1 MAKGQ
6 HKRGIQRKIVTAIFI
21 VGVLPLILGIYL
33 TYLNGRKNL
42 RASIGIKFQEI
53 AKQTANKVDMFIELE
68 ILEAQGLTLSPIIRK
83 TVENAN
89 RANKEGKDAE
99 IHLLNNE
106 AANYIKSYQEFR
118 KEEYMAI
125 LITNEKGAMV
135 VSTKNIEDSYQ
146 GGEGWWQIAFNQGK
160 GGTFISNF
168 YFDESEGEYLMDMAV
183 PIMDESGKNAIGVIK
198 FIIKNFKIFEM
209 VKDIQ
214 IDETGHAMLITSDKV
229 ILICPIFPPESHR
242 ITDPVIRKIAMDEPG
257 WTVAE
262 DNAHGGKN
270 AISGF
275 APVQS
280 TYRLGAEN
288 FNGKRWYIFISQN
301 PEETYAPIYSL
312 LWRVSI
318 YGLLL
323 IGIISIMGYFA
334 AYRIVTPIQI
344 LQKGATLIGQGNL
357 DHRLDI
363 HTNDEIEQLANEFN
377 NMAIELKGF
386 YSALEQKVEER
397 TMELKEAQSRL
408 IQSERLLSMGQVSA
422 GIGHELRNP
431 LGVIR
436 NSVYYL
442 KGKISYQ
449 DPKIIKHINI
459 IEKEIANSDKIVSD
473 LLNFSR
479 PIKPTLRLTDIN
491 KVIEEAVACNNIPEK
506 VKVLKELDTN
516 ISPLLLD
523 SDLIQQVFNNII
535 LNSIDAMQ
543 EGGNLAIRTAF
554 RPQSIDLQSNSVKQ
568 ERGRGSKVYSLKSD
582 FIEVSFSD
590 TGKGIAEENQSKLFN
605 PFFTNKAKGIGLG
618 LALCKRIIEEHK
630 GSIEIMSKVDKGTT
644 VTIRL
649 PVDDG
654 SGVLQQV

>member
-6 HKRGIQRKIVTAIFI
+6 YKRGIQKKIVTAIFI
-21 VGVLPLILGIYL
+21 VGVLPLIMGISL

-42 RASIGIKFQEI
+42 KTSIGTKFQEI
-53 AKQTANKVDMFIELE
+53 AKQTANKVDMFIEQE
-68 ILEAQGLTLSPIIRK
+68 ILEAQGIALSPVIRK
-83 TVENAN
+83 VVKNT
-89 RANKEGKDAE
+89 NKSYKDGKDAE
-99 IHLLNNE
+99 IRLLNNE
-106 AANYIKSYQEFR
+106 AANYLKSYQELR
-118 KEEYMAI
+118 KEEYIAI
-125 LITNEKGAMV
+125 LLTNEKGNMV
-135 VSTKNIEDSYQ
+135 AATKDIEDHYQ
-146 GGEGWWQIAFNQGK
+146 GGDAWWQIAFNQGK
-160 GGTFISNF
+160 GGTFVTNF
-168 YFDESEGEYLMDMAV
+168 YFDQMEKEYLMDMAV
-183 PIMDESGKNAIGVIK
+183 PIMDESGKNAIGAIK
-198 FIIKNFKIFEM
+198 FVIKNFKIFEM
-209 VKDIQ
+209 IKDIQ

-242 ITDPVIRKIAMDEPG
+242 IIDPVIRKIAMDQPG
-257 WTVAE
+257 WTIVE

-334 AYRIVTPIQI
+334 AYRIVTPIQT
-344 LQKGATLIGQGNL
+344 LQKGAALIGQGNL
-357 DHRLDI
+357 NHRLDI

-397 TMELKEAQSRL
+397 TMELKEAQSKL
-408 IQSERLLSMGQVSA
+408 IQSERLLSMGQVAA

-449 DPKIIKHINI
+449 DPKIIKHFNI
-459 IEKEIANSDKIVSD
+459 VEKEIANSNKILSD

-479 PIKPTLRLTDIN
+479 PMKLTLRLMDIN
-491 KVIEEAVACNNIPEK
+491 KVIEEAAAYNNIPER
-506 VKVLKELDTN
+506 VNVLKELDTN
-516 ISPLLLD
+516 ISPFQLD
-523 SDLIQQVFNNII
+523 RDLILQVFNNII

-543 EGGNLAIRTAF
+543 DGGTLAIRTAI
-554 RPQSIDLQSNSVKQ
+554 RPHTIDLQSDSVKQ
-568 ERGRGSKVYSLKSD
+568 ERGIGSKAYSLKSN

-605 PFFTNKAKGIGLG
+605 PFFTTKAKGIGLG
-618 LALCKRIIEEHK
+618 LAVSKRVIEEHK

-654 SGVLQQV
+654 SGVQQV

>member
-6 HKRGIQRKIVTAIFI
+6 YKRGIQRKIVTAILI

-42 RASIGIKFQEI
+42 RISIGIKFQEI
-53 AKQTANKVDMFIELE
+53 AKQTANKVDMFIEQK

-83 TVENAN
+83 VVENAN
-89 RANKEGKDAE
+89 RSNKEGKDTDTQ
-99 IHLLNNE
+99 LLNND
-106 AANYIKSYQEFR
+106 AANYIKSYQELH
-118 KEEYMAI
+118 KEVYMAI
-125 LITNEKGAMV
+125 LLTDEKGAV
-135 VSTKNIEDSYQ
+135 IVATKDIEDHYQ
-146 GGEGWWQIAFNQGK
+146 GGEGWWQITFNQSK
-160 GGTFISNF
+160 GGTFVSNF
-168 YFDESEGEYLMDMAV
+168 YLDKSEGEYFMDMAV
-183 PIMDESGKNAIGVIK
+183 PIMDESGKKAIGTIK
-198 FIIKNFKIFEM
+198 FIIKSLKIFQM
-209 VKDIQ
+209 IKDIQ

-242 ITDPVIRKIAMDEPG
+242 ITDPVIRKIAMDQPG

-280 TYRLGAEN
+280 TYRLGVEN
-288 FNGKRWYIFISQN
+288 FDSKRWYIFISQN
-301 PEETYAPIYSL
+301 PDETYAPVYSL
-312 LWRVSI
+312 LWRFSS
-318 YGLLL
+318 YGLIL
-323 IGIISIMGYFA
+323 IVIIAIMGYFA
-334 AYRIVTPIQI
+334 SYKIVTPIQA
-344 LQKGATLIGQGNL
+344 LQNGAALIGQGNL

-397 TMELKEAQSRL
+397 TMELKEAQTRL
-408 IQSERLLSMGQVSA
+408 IQSERLLSMGQVAA

-436 NSVYYL
+436 NSIYYL
-442 KGKISYQ
+442 KGKISYH
-449 DPKIIKHINI
+449 DPKINKHINI
-459 IEKEIANSDKIVSD
+459 IEKEIADSDKIVSD

-479 PIKPTLRLTDIN
+479 PIKPTLRLMDIN
-491 KVIEEAVACNNIPEK
+491 NIIEEALSCNNIPEK

-516 ISPLLLD
+516 ISPFLLD
-523 SDLIQQVFNNII
+523 RDLILQVFNNII

-543 EGGNLAIRTAF
+543 DGGTLVIKTAF
-554 RPQSIDLQSNSVKQ
+554 RPHAVDLQSNSVKQ
-568 ERGRGSKVYSLKSD
+568 ERGILSKVYSLKSD

-605 PFFTNKAKGIGLG
+605 PFFTTKAKGIGLG
-618 LALCKRIIEEHK
+618 LAVSKRVIEEHK
-630 GSIEIMSKVDKGTT
+630 GSIEIMSKADKGTT

-654 SGVLQQV
+654 SGVQV

>member
-6 HKRGIQRKIVTAIFI
+6 YKRGIQRKIVTAILI

-42 RASIGIKFQEI
+42 RISIGIKFQEI
-53 AKQTANKVDMFIELE
+53 AKQTANKVDMFIEQK

-83 TVENAN
+83 VVENAN
-89 RANKEGKDAE
+89 RSNKEGKDTDTQ
-99 IHLLNNE
+99 LLNND
-106 AANYIKSYQEFR
+106 AANYIKSYQELH
-118 KEEYMAI
+118 KEVYMAI
-125 LITNEKGAMV
+125 LLTDEKGAV
-135 VSTKNIEDSYQ
+135 IVATKDIEDHYQ
-146 GGEGWWQIAFNQGK
+146 GDEGWWQITFNQSK
-160 GGTFISNF
+160 GGTFVSNF
-168 YFDESEGEYLMDMAV
+168 YLDKSEGEYFMDMAV
-183 PIMDESGKNAIGVIK
+183 PIMDESGKKAIGTIK
-198 FIIKNFKIFEM
+198 FIIKSLKIFQM
-209 VKDIQ
+209 IKDIQ

-242 ITDPVIRKIAMDEPG
+242 ITDPVIRKIAMDQPG

-280 TYRLGAEN
+280 TYRLGVEN
-288 FNGKRWYIFISQN
+288 FDSKRWYIFISQN
-301 PEETYAPIYSL
+301 PDETYAPVYSL
-312 LWRVSI
+312 LWRFSS
-318 YGLLL
+318 YGLIL
-323 IGIISIMGYFA
+323 IVIIAIMGYFA
-334 AYRIVTPIQI
+334 SYKIVTPIQA
-344 LQKGATLIGQGNL
+344 LQNGAALIGQGNL

-397 TMELKEAQSRL
+397 TMELKEAQTRL
-408 IQSERLLSMGQVSA
+408 IQSERLLSMGQVAA

-436 NSVYYL
+436 NSIYYL
-442 KGKISYQ
+442 KGKISYH
-449 DPKIIKHINI
+449 DPKINKHINI
-459 IEKEIANSDKIVSD
+459 IEKEIADSDKIVSD

-479 PIKPTLRLTDIN
+479 PIKPTLRLMDIN
-491 KVIEEAVACNNIPEK
+491 NIIEEALSCNNIPEK

-516 ISPLLLD
+516 ISPFLLD
-523 SDLIQQVFNNII
+523 RDLILQVFNNII

-543 EGGNLAIRTAF
+543 DGGTLVIKTAF
-554 RPQSIDLQSNSVKQ
+554 RPHAVDLQSNSVKQ
-568 ERGRGSKVYSLKSD
+568 ERGILSKVYSLKSD

-605 PFFTNKAKGIGLG
+605 PFFTTKAKGIGLG
-618 LALCKRIIEEHK
+618 LAVSKRVIEEHK
-630 GSIEIMSKVDKGTT
+630 GSIEIMSKADKGTT

-654 SGVLQQV
+654 SGVQV

>member
-6 HKRGIQRKIVTAIFI
+6 YKRGIQRKIVTAILI

-42 RASIGIKFQEI
+42 RISIGIKFQEI
-53 AKQTANKVDMFIELE
+53 AKQTANKVDMFIEQK

-83 TVENAN
+83 VVENAN
-89 RANKEGKDAE
+89 RSNKEGKDTDTQ
-99 IHLLNNE
+99 LLNND
-106 AANYIKSYQEFR
+106 AANYIKSYQELH
-118 KEEYMAI
+118 KEVYMAI
-125 LITNEKGAMV
+125 LLTDEKGAV
-135 VSTKNIEDSYQ
+135 IVATKDIEDHYQ
-146 GGEGWWQIAFNQGK
+146 GGEGWWQITFNQSK
-160 GGTFISNF
+160 GGTFVSNF
-168 YFDESEGEYLMDMAV
+168 YLDKSEGEYFMDMAV
-183 PIMDESGKNAIGVIK
+183 PIMDESGKKAIGTIK
-198 FIIKNFKIFEM
+198 FIIKSLKIFQM
-209 VKDIQ
+209 IKDIQ

-242 ITDPVIRKIAMDEPG
+242 ITDPVIRKIAMDQPG

-280 TYRLGAEN
+280 TYRLGVEN
-288 FNGKRWYIFISQN
+288 FDSKRWYIFISQN
-301 PEETYAPIYSL
+301 PDETYAPVYSL
-312 LWRVSI
+312 LWRFSS
-318 YGLLL
+318 YGLIL
-323 IGIISIMGYFA
+323 IVIIAIMGYFA
-334 AYRIVTPIQI
+334 SYKIVTPIQA
-344 LQKGATLIGQGNL
+344 LQNGAALIGQGNL

-397 TMELKEAQSRL
+397 TMELKEAQTRL
-408 IQSERLLSMGQVSA
+408 IQSERLLSMGQVAA

-436 NSVYYL
+436 NSIYYL
-442 KGKISYQ
+442 KGKISYH
-449 DPKIIKHINI
+449 DPKINKHINI
-459 IEKEIANSDKIVSD
+459 IEKEIADSDKIVSD

-479 PIKPTLRLTDIN
+479 PIKPTLRLMDIN
-491 KVIEEAVACNNIPEK
+491 NIIEEALSCNNIPEK

-516 ISPLLLD
+516 ISPFQLD
-523 SDLIQQVFNNII
+523 RDLILQVFNNII

-543 EGGNLAIRTAF
+543 DGGTLVIKTAF
-554 RPQSIDLQSNSVKQ
+554 RPHAVDLQSNSVKQ
-568 ERGRGSKVYSLKSD
+568 ERGILSKVYSLKSD

-605 PFFTNKAKGIGLG
+605 PFFTTKAKGIGLG
-618 LALCKRIIEEHK
+618 LAVSKRVIEEHK

-654 SGVLQQV
+654 SGVQV

>member
-1 MAKGQ
+1 MTKGQ
-6 HKRGIQRKIVTAIFI
+6 HKRGIQKKIVTAIFI
-21 VGVLPLILGIYL
+21 VGVLPLIMGISL

-42 RASIGIKFQEI
+42 KTSIGIKFQEI
-53 AKQTANKVDMFIELE
+53 AKQTANKVDMFIEQE
-68 ILEAQGLTLSPIIRK
+68 ILEAQGIALSPVIREVVK
-83 TVENAN
+83 NAN
-89 RANKEGKDAE
+89 KSYKDGKDAK
-99 IHLLNNE
+99 IHPLNNE
-106 AANYIKSYQEFR
+106 AANYLKSYQELR
-118 KEEYMAI
+118 KEEYIVI
-125 LITNEKGAMV
+125 LLTNEKGNMV
-135 VSTKNIEDSYQ
+135 AATKDIEDHYH
-146 GGEGWWQIAFNQGK
+146 GGDAWWQIAFNQGE
-160 GGTFISNF
+160 GGTFVTNF
-168 YFDESEGEYLMDMAV
+168 YFDPMEKEYLMDMAV
-183 PIMDESGKNAIGVIK
+183 PIMDESGKNAIGAIKFVIK
-198 FIIKNFKIFEM
+198 NLKIFEM
-209 VKDIQ
+209 IKDIQ

-242 ITDPVIRKIAMDEPG
+242 IIDPVIRKIAMDQPG
-257 WTVAE
+257 WTIAE

-323 IGIISIMGYFA
+323 IGIISITGYFA

-344 LQKGATLIGQGNL
+344 LQKGAALIGQGNL

-397 TMELKEAQSRL
+397 TGELKEAQSRL
-408 IQSERLLSMGQVSA
+408 IQSERLLSMGQVAA

-442 KGKISYQ
+442 KGKISYK
-449 DPKIIKHINI
+449 DPKIIKHFNI
-459 IEKEIANSDKIVSD
+459 VEKEITNSNKILSD
-473 LLNFSR
+473 LLNFSQ
-479 PIKPTLRLTDIN
+479 PLKLTLRLMDIN
-491 KVIEEAVACNNIPEK
+491 KVIEEAVACNNIPER
-506 VKVLKELDTN
+506 VNVLKELDTN
-516 ISPLLLD
+516 ISPFQLD
-523 SDLIQQVFNNII
+523 RDLILQVFNNII

-543 EGGNLAIRTAF
+543 DGGTLAIKTAF
-554 RPQSIDLQSNSVKQ
+554 RPHAVDLQSNSVKQ
-568 ERGRGSKVYSLKSD
+568 ERGILSKVYSLKSD

-590 TGKGIAEENQSKLFN
+590 TGKGIAEESQSKLFN
-605 PFFTNKAKGIGLG
+605 PFFTTKAKGIGLG
-618 LALCKRIIEEHK
+618 LAVSKMVIEEHK

-654 SGVLQQV
+654 SGVQV

>member
-6 HKRGIQRKIVTAIFI
+6 YKRGIQRKIVTAILI

-42 RASIGIKFQEI
+42 RISIGIKFQEI
-53 AKQTANKVDMFIELE
+53 AKQTANKVDMFIEQK

-83 TVENAN
+83 VVENAN
-89 RANKEGKDAE
+89 RSNKEGKDTDTQ
-99 IHLLNNE
+99 LLNND
-106 AANYIKSYQEFR
+106 AANYIKSYQELH
-118 KEEYMAI
+118 KEVYMAI
-125 LITNEKGAMV
+125 LLTDEKGAV
-135 VSTKNIEDSYQ
+135 IVATKDIEDHYQ
-146 GGEGWWQIAFNQGK
+146 GGEGWWQIIFNQSK
-160 GGTFISNF
+160 GGTFVSNF
-168 YFDESEGEYLMDMAV
+168 YLDKSEGEYFMDMAV
-183 PIMDESGKNAIGVIK
+183 PIMDESGKKAIGTIK
-198 FIIKNFKIFEM
+198 FIIKSLKIFQM
-209 VKDIQ
+209 IKDIQ

-242 ITDPVIRKIAMDEPG
+242 ITDPVIRKIAMDQPG

-280 TYRLGAEN
+280 TYRLGVEN
-288 FNGKRWYIFISQN
+288 FDSKRWYIFISQN
-301 PEETYAPIYSL
+301 PDETYAPVYSL
-312 LWRVSI
+312 LWRFSS
-318 YGLLL
+318 YGLIL
-323 IGIISIMGYFA
+323 IVIIAIMGYFA
-334 AYRIVTPIQI
+334 SYKIVTPIQA
-344 LQKGATLIGQGNL
+344 LQNGAALIGQGNL

-397 TMELKEAQSRL
+397 TMELKEAQTRL
-408 IQSERLLSMGQVSA
+408 IQSERLLSMGQVAA

-436 NSVYYL
+436 NSIYYL
-442 KGKISYQ
+442 KGKISYH
-449 DPKIIKHINI
+449 DPKINKHINI
-459 IEKEIANSDKIVSD
+459 IEKEIADSDKIVSD

-479 PIKPTLRLTDIN
+479 PIKPTLRLMDIN
-491 KVIEEAVACNNIPEK
+491 NIIEEALSCNNIPEK

-516 ISPLLLD
+516 ISPFLLD
-523 SDLIQQVFNNII
+523 RDLILQVFNNII

-543 EGGNLAIRTAF
+543 DGGTLVIKTAF
-554 RPQSIDLQSNSVKQ
+554 RPHAVDLQSNSVKQ
-568 ERGRGSKVYSLKSD
+568 ERGILSKVYSLKSD

-605 PFFTNKAKGIGLG
+605 PFFTTKAKGIGLG
-618 LALCKRIIEEHK
+618 LAVSKRVIEEHK

-654 SGVLQQV
+654 SGVQV

>member
-6 HKRGIQRKIVTAIFI
+6 YKRGIQRKIVTAILI

-42 RASIGIKFQEI
+42 RISIGIKFQEI
-53 AKQTANKVDMFIELE
+53 AKQTANKVDMFIEQK

-83 TVENAN
+83 VVENAN
-89 RANKEGKDAE
+89 RSNKEGKDTDTQ
-99 IHLLNNE
+99 LLNND
-106 AANYIKSYQEFR
+106 AANYIKSYQELH
-118 KEEYMAI
+118 KEVYMAI
-125 LITNEKGAMV
+125 LLTDEKGAV
-135 VSTKNIEDSYQ
+135 IVATKDIEDHYQ
-146 GGEGWWQIAFNQGK
+146 
-160 GGTFISNF
+160 
-168 YFDESEGEYLMDMAV
+168 ESEGEYFMDMAV
-183 PIMDESGKNAIGVIK
+183 PIMDESGKKAIGTIK
-198 FIIKNFKIFEM
+198 FIIKSLKIFQM
-209 VKDIQ
+209 IKDIQ

-242 ITDPVIRKIAMDEPG
+242 ITDPVIRKIAMDQPG

-280 TYRLGAEN
+280 TYRLGVEN
-288 FNGKRWYIFISQN
+288 FDSKRWYIFISQN
-301 PEETYAPIYSL
+301 PDETYAPVYSL
-312 LWRVSI
+312 LWRFSS
-318 YGLLL
+318 YGLIL
-323 IGIISIMGYFA
+323 IVIIAIMGYFA
-334 AYRIVTPIQI
+334 SYKIVTPIQA
-344 LQKGATLIGQGNL
+344 LQNGAALIGQGNL

-397 TMELKEAQSRL
+397 TMELKEAQTRL
-408 IQSERLLSMGQVSA
+408 IQSERLLSMGQVAA

-431 LGVIR
+431 LGVVR
-436 NSVYYL
+436 NSIYYL
-442 KGKISYQ
+442 KGKISYH
-449 DPKIIKHINI
+449 DPKINKHINI
-459 IEKEIANSDKIVSD
+459 IEKEIADSDKIVSD

-479 PIKPTLRLTDIN
+479 PIKPTLRLMDIN
-491 KVIEEAVACNNIPEK
+491 NIIEEALSCNNIPEK

-516 ISPLLLD
+516 ILPFQLD
-523 SDLIQQVFNNII
+523 RDLILQVFNNII
-535 LNSIDAMQ
+535 LNS
-543 EGGNLAIRTAF
+543 
-554 RPQSIDLQSNSVKQ
+554 
-568 ERGRGSKVYSLKSD
+568 
-582 FIEVSFSD
+582 IEVSFSD

-605 PFFTNKAKGIGLG
+605 PFFTTKAKGIGLG
-618 LALCKRIIEEHK
+618 LAVSKRVIEEHK
-630 GSIEIMSKVDKGTT
+630 GSIEIMSKADKGTT

-654 SGVLQQV
+654 SGVQV